1 MSHPRPNVP
10 TVGAMD
16 PELRNS
22 PVVQEGDEDAEVVR
36 LQVPG
41 APVCYFNGREY
52 ANGSWVR
59 SGDQLLRCRYG
70 VWVEEGP
77 GDPFNP

>member
-1 MSHPRPNVP
+1 MAMPNVP

-22 PVVQEGDEDAEVVR
+22 PIAQEFDEDADTVR
-36 LQVPG
+36 QQVPG
-41 APVCYFNGREY
+41 GPVCYYNGREY
-52 ANGSWVR
+52 ANNTYVR
-59 SGDQLLRCRYG
+59 CADQLLRCRYG

-77 GDPFNP
+77 GDPRNP